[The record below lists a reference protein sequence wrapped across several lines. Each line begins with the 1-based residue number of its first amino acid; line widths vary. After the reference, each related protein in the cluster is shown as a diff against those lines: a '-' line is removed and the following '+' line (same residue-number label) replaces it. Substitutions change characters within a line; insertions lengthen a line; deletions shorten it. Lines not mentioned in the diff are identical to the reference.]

1 MSAPRRPAAPRPGA
15 GRADSGEVQRS
26 GQRGVEQRRSE
37 EKRPATLRP
46 AGAAPRPTPPRVRPA
61 RAATPKSSTS
71 RPASARPAARTGSG
85 GGRGGGSETVQQR
98 VPRLFTIRAL
108 VMLIVLAVA
117 FILVF
122 PTLRSYLNQQVQ
134 LQQSRAELAAAEQ
147 RNEDLQAELD
157 RWSDPAY
164 VEAQARERLAFVMP
178 GEQALRV
185 ADPESV
191 PAETAD
197 EDTGDGP
204 AVESDPTRP
213 WYAQIWDSVQVA
225 GVAGTGET
233 GEGGDGAEGDPDAG
247 GDEAGSGADAG
258 SGAGSGENVPDPAT
272 TE

>member
-15 GRADSGEVQRS
+15 GRAPESGEQAVDRRRVP
-26 GQRGVEQRRSE
+26 GQAAEQ

-46 AGAAPRPTPPRVRPA
+46 AGGAPRPTPPRVRPT
-61 RAATPKSSTS
+61 RSGGPKSSAS

-85 GGRGGGSETVQQR
+85 GGRGGGAETVQQR
-98 VPRLFTIRAL
+98 VPRLFTVRAL
-108 VMLIVLAVA
+108 VMLIVVAVA

-122 PTLRSYLNQQVQ
+122 PTLRQYLNQQVS
-134 LQQSRAELAAAEQ
+134 LQQSRADVAAAQQ

-185 ADPESV
+185 ADPETV
-191 PAETAD
+191 PESTPSGQ
-197 EDTGDGP
+197 TGDGP
-204 AVESDPTRP
+204 AVQADPTRP

-225 GVAGTGET
+225 GVAGTDDT
-233 GEGGDGAEGDPDAG
+233 QQ
-247 GDEAGSGADAG
+247 S
-258 SGAGSGENVPDPAT
+258 SSGENVPQPTAT
-272 TE
+272 P